1 MEHTRKL
8 RIGCARIA
16 CKRGML
22 MADFFLFINEILWGS
37 ILIYLLVGAG
47 LWFTWRCG
55 FVQFR
60 YLTHLRSLLLANK
73 NADSSGLSSFQAL
86 CTSLAARV
94 GSGNLSGVALALTLG
109 GPGAI
114 FWMWVVAM
122 LGMATSFAECTLA
135 QLYKTRDSEGN
146 YRGGPAWYM
155 ERGLGMRWMGVMF
168 SIFLMIAFGLIFN
181 AVQANSIANAVNHA
195 FGIPKT
201 WIGMAL
207 VVITAGTIW
216 GGMRGTARVAQWLV
230 PFMALIWVLMSLVV
244 MAMNIERLPEV
255 VSLVFKS
262 AFGWQEAASGAI
274 GFTISQAITTGF
286 QRGMFSNE
294 AGMGSSPNAAAAA
307 APWPPHPASQ
317 GLVQMFGVLIDTMI
331 ICTATAGI
339 ILFSGILDTADP
351 SMNGITL
358 VQQALSSM
366 VGSWGTGFIAFI
378 VMLFA
383 FTSIVANYAYAE
395 NNLFFLQQK
404 SPFATVL
411 FRCLALVMVMFGTL
425 SPLPLVWQMADVAM
439 AFMAVT
445 NLTALLLLSP
455 IARDLSADYLRQLK
469 LGEIP
474 VFDPNRF
481 PEIKSQLAPGI
492 WDNPKPPETKR

>member
-1 MEHTRKL
+1 
-8 RIGCARIA
+8 
-16 CKRGML
+16 

-60 YLTHLRSLLLANK
+60 YLTHLRSLLLTNK

-207 VVITAGTIW
+207 VVITACTIW

-445 NLTALLLLSP
+445 NLTAILLLSP

>member
-1 MEHTRKL
+1 
-8 RIGCARIA
+8 
-16 CKRGML
+16 ML

-60 YLTHLRSLLLANK
+60 YLTQLRSIILANK
-73 NADSSGLSSFQAL
+73 NKDPSGISSFQAL

-181 AVQANSIANAVNHA
+181 AVQANSIANAVNNA

-201 WIGMAL
+201 WVGIGL
-207 VVITAGTIW
+207 VVLTAGVIW
-216 GGMRGTARVAQWLV
+216 GGMRGTARIAQWLV
-230 PFMALIWVLMSLVV
+230 PFMAILWVLMSLIV
-244 MAMNIERLPEV
+244 MAMNIERLPAV

-262 AFGWQEAASGAI
+262 AFGWQEAASGAL

-307 APWPPHPASQ
+307 ATWPPHPASQ
-317 GLVQMFGVLIDTMI
+317 GLVQMFGVFIDTII
-331 ICTATAGI
+331 ICSATAGI
-339 ILFSGILDTADP
+339 ILFSGILDTP
-351 SMNGITL
+351 HPEMNGITL
-358 VQQALSSM
+358 VQQALSSV
-366 VGSWGTGFIAFI
+366 VGGWGTGFIALI
-378 VMLFA
+378 VLLFA

-395 NNLFFLQQK
+395 NNLLFLQQK
-404 SPFATVL
+404 SPFALVL

-445 NLTALLLLSP
+445 NLTAILLLSP
-455 IARDLSADYLRQLK
+455 IAHDLSADYLRQLR
-469 LGEIP
+469 LGVTP

-481 PEIKSQLAPGI
+481 PELKGQLAPGI

>member
-1 MEHTRKL
+1 
-8 RIGCARIA
+8 
-16 CKRGML
+16 

-37 ILIYLLVGAG
+37 VLIYLLVGAG

-60 YLTHLRSLLLANK
+60 YLTQIRSIILSNK
-73 NADSSGLSSFQAL
+73 SGDSSGLSSFQAL

-135 QLYKTRDSEGN
+135 QLYKTRDDEGN

-201 WIGMAL
+201 WIGIGL
-207 VVITAGTIW
+207 VVLTAGVIW
-216 GGMRGTARVAQWLV
+216 GGMRGTARIAQWLV
-230 PFMALIWVLMSLVV
+230 PFMAFIWVLMSLVV

-307 APWPPHPASQ
+307 AAWPPHPASQ
-317 GLVQMFGVLIDTMI
+317 GLVQMFGVLIDTII

-339 ILFSGILDTADP
+339 ILFSGILDTANP

-411 FRCLALVMVMFGTL
+411 FRCLALMMVMFGTL
-425 SPLPLVWQMADVAM
+425 SPLTLVWQMADTAM

-445 NLTALLLLSP
+445 NLTAILLLSP
-455 IARDLSADYLRQLK
+455 IARDLSKDYLRQLK
-469 LGEIP
+469 LGETP

>member
-1 MEHTRKL
+1 
-8 RIGCARIA
+8 
-16 CKRGML
+16 

-230 PFMALIWVLMSLVV
+230 PFMALIWVLMNLVV

-445 NLTALLLLSP
+445 NLTAILLLSP

>member
-1 MEHTRKL
+1 MT
-8 RIGCARIA
+8 
-16 CKRGML
+16 
-22 MADFFLFINEILWGS
+22 DFFLFINEILWGS
-37 ILIYLLVGAG
+37 VLIYLLVGAG

-60 YLTHLRSLLLANK
+60 YLTQIRSIVLSNK
-73 NADSSGLSSFQAL
+73 SGDSSGLSSFQAL

-181 AVQANSIANAVNHA
+181 AVQANSIANAMNNA
-195 FGIPKT
+195 FDIPKT
-201 WIGMAL
+201 WVGIGL
-207 VVITAGTIW
+207 VVLTAGVIW

-230 PFMALIWVLMSLVV
+230 PIMALLWVLMSLIV
-244 MAMNIERLPEV
+244 MAMNLERLPAV

-262 AFGWQEAASGAI
+262 AFGWQEAASGAL

-307 APWPPHPASQ
+307 ATWPPHPASQ
-317 GLVQMFGVLIDTMI
+317 GLVQMFGVFIDTII
-331 ICTATAGI
+331 ICSATAGI
-339 ILFSGILDTADP
+339 ILFSGILDTP
-351 SMNGITL
+351 HPEMNGITL
-358 VQQALSSM
+358 VQQALSSV
-366 VGSWGTGFIAFI
+366 VGGWGTGFIALI
-378 VMLFA
+378 VLLFA

-395 NNLFFLQQK
+395 NNLLFLQQK
-404 SPFATVL
+404 SPFALVL

-445 NLTALLLLSP
+445 NLTAILLLSP
-455 IARDLSADYLRQLK
+455 IAHDLSADYLRQLR
-469 LGEIP
+469 LGVTP

-481 PEIKSQLAPGI
+481 PELKGQLAPGI
-492 WDNPKPPETKR
+492 WDTPKPPETKR

>member
-1 MEHTRKL
+1 MT
-8 RIGCARIA
+8 
-16 CKRGML
+16 
-22 MADFFLFINEILWGS
+22 DFFLFINEILWGS
-37 ILIYLLVGAG
+37 VLIYLLVGAG

-60 YLTHLRSLLLANK
+60 YLTQIRSIVLSNK
-73 NADSSGLSSFQAL
+73 SGDSSGLSSFQAL

-168 SIFLMIAFGLIFN
+168 SLFLMVAFGLIFN
-181 AVQANSIANAVNHA
+181 AVQANSIANAMNNA
-195 FGIPKT
+195 FDIPKT
-201 WIGMAL
+201 WVGIGL
-207 VVITAGTIW
+207 VVLTAGVIW

-230 PFMALIWVLMSLVV
+230 PIMALLWVLMSLIV

-262 AFGWQEAASGAI
+262 AFGWQEAASGAL

-307 APWPPHPASQ
+307 ATWPPHPASQ
-317 GLVQMFGVLIDTMI
+317 GLVQMFGVFIDTII
-331 ICTATAGI
+331 ICSATAGI
-339 ILFSGILDTADP
+339 ILFSGILDTP
-351 SMNGITL
+351 HPEMNGITL
-358 VQQALSSM
+358 VQQALSSV
-366 VGSWGTGFIAFI
+366 VGGWGTGFIALI
-378 VMLFA
+378 VLLFA

-395 NNLFFLQQK
+395 NNLLFLQQK
-404 SPFATVL
+404 SPFALVL

-445 NLTALLLLSP
+445 NLTAILLLSP
-455 IARDLSADYLRQLK
+455 IAHDLSADYLRQLR
-469 LGEIP
+469 LGVTP

-481 PEIKSQLAPGI
+481 PELKGQLAPGI

>member
-1 MEHTRKL
+1 
-8 RIGCARIA
+8 
-16 CKRGML
+16 

-37 ILIYLLVGAG
+37 ILIYLLAGAG
-47 LWFTWRCG
+47 IWFTWRCG

-60 YLTHLRSLLLANK
+60 YLTQLRSLILTNK
-73 NADSSGLSSFQAL
+73 SEDTSGLSSFQAL

-168 SIFLMIAFGLIFN
+168 SVFLMLAFGLIFN
-181 AVQANSIANAVNHA
+181 AVQANSIASAVNHA

-201 WIGMAL
+201 WIGIAL
-207 VVITAGTIW
+207 VVLTAGVIW
-216 GGMRGTARVAQWLV
+216 GGMRGTARVSQWLV
-230 PFMALIWVLMSLVV
+230 PFMAFIWVLMSLVV
-244 MAMNIERLPEV
+244 VAMNIERLPEV
-255 VSLVFKS
+255 ISLVFKS

-307 APWPPHPASQ
+307 ATWPPHPASQ
-317 GLVQMFGVLIDTMI
+317 GLVQMFGVFIDTMI

-339 ILFSGILDTADP
+339 ILFSGILDTANP
-351 SMNGITL
+351 EMNGITL

-366 VGSWGTGFIAFI
+366 VGSWGTGFIALI

-383 FTSIVANYAYAE
+383 FTSIIANYAYAE
-395 NNLFFLQQK
+395 NNLLFLQSK
-404 SPFATVL
+404 SPFAVVL
-411 FRCLALVMVMFGTL
+411 FRCMALVMVMFGTL

-445 NLTALLLLSP
+445 NLTAILLLSP
-455 IARDLSADYLRQLK
+455 VAHELSADYVRQLR
-469 LGEIP
+469 LGVTP

-481 PEIKSQLAPGI
+481 PEIKSQLDPGI
-492 WDNPKPPETKR
+492 WDNPKPPETRR

>member
-1 MEHTRKL
+1 
-8 RIGCARIA
+8 
-16 CKRGML
+16 ML
-22 MADFFLFINEILWGS
+22 MTDFFLFINEILWGS
-37 ILIYLLVGAG
+37 VLIYLLVGAG

-60 YLTHLRSLLLANK
+60 YLTQIRSIVLSNK
-73 NADSSGLSSFQAL
+73 SGDSSGLSSFQAL

-155 ERGLGMRWMGVMF
+155 EHGLGMRWMGVMF

-181 AVQANSIANAVNHA
+181 AVQANSIANAMNNA
-195 FGIPKT
+195 FDIPKT
-201 WIGMAL
+201 WVGIGL
-207 VVITAGTIW
+207 VVLTAGVIW

-230 PFMALIWVLMSLVV
+230 PIMALLWVLMSLIV
-244 MAMNIERLPEV
+244 MAMNIERLPAV

-262 AFGWQEAASGAI
+262 AFGWQEATSGAL

-307 APWPPHPASQ
+307 ATWPPHPASQ
-317 GLVQMFGVLIDTMI
+317 GLVQMFGVFIDTII
-331 ICTATAGI
+331 ICSATAGI
-339 ILFSGILDTADP
+339 ILFSGILDTP
-351 SMNGITL
+351 HPEMNGITL
-358 VQQALSSM
+358 VQQALSSV
-366 VGSWGTGFIAFI
+366 VGGWGTGFIALI
-378 VMLFA
+378 VLLFA

-395 NNLFFLQQK
+395 NNLLFLQQK
-404 SPFATVL
+404 SPFALVL

-445 NLTALLLLSP
+445 NLTAILLLSP
-455 IARDLSADYLRQLK
+455 IAHDLSADYLRQLR
-469 LGEIP
+469 LGVTP

-481 PEIKSQLAPGI
+481 PELKGQLAPGI
-492 WDNPKPPETKR
+492 WDTPKPPETKR

>member
-1 MEHTRKL
+1 
-8 RIGCARIA
+8 
-16 CKRGML
+16 ML
-22 MADFFLFINEILWGS
+22 MADFFMFINEILWGS

-47 LWFTWRCG
+47 IWFTWQCG

-60 YLTHLRSLLLANK
+60 YLTQLRGLILTNK
-73 NADSSGLSSFQAL
+73 NEDSSGLSSFQAL
-86 CTSLAARV
+86 CTSLAARI
-94 GSGNLSGVALALTLG
+94 GSGNLSGVAIALTLG
-109 GPGAI
+109 GRGAI

-168 SIFLMIAFGLIFN
+168 SVFLMVAFGLIFN
-181 AVQANSIANAVNHA
+181 AVQANSIASAVNHA

-201 WIGMAL
+201 WIGIAL
-207 VVITAGTIW
+207 VVLTAGVIW
-216 GGMRGTARVAQWLV
+216 GGMRGTARVSQWLV
-230 PFMALIWVLMSLVV
+230 PFMAFIWVLMSLVV
-244 MAMNIERLPEV
+244 VAMNIERLPEV
-255 VSLVFKS
+255 VSLVFRS

-274 GFTISQAITTGF
+274 GFSISQAITTGF

-307 APWPPHPASQ
+307 ATWPPHPASQ

-339 ILFSGILDTADP
+339 ILFSGILDTANP
-351 SMNGITL
+351 QMNGVTL
-358 VQQALSSM
+358 VQQGLSNV
-366 VGSWGTGFIAFI
+366 VGSWGAGFIALI
-378 VMLFA
+378 VLLFA
-383 FTSIVANYAYAE
+383 FTSIIANYAYAE
-395 NNLFFLQQK
+395 NNLLFLQNK
-404 SPFATVL
+404 SPFSIVL
-411 FRCLALVMVMFGTL
+411 FRCMALVMVMFGTL
-425 SPLPLVWQMADVAM
+425 SPLPIVWQMADVAM

-445 NLTALLLLSP
+445 NLTAILLLSP
-455 IARDLSADYLRQLK
+455 IARDLSADYLRQLR
-469 LGEIP
+469 LGMTP

-481 PEIKSQLAPGI
+481 PEIKSQLEPGI
-492 WDNPKPPETKR
+492 WDNHKPPETRR

>member
-1 MEHTRKL
+1 
-8 RIGCARIA
+8 
-16 CKRGML
+16 

-445 NLTALLLLSP
+445 NLTAILLLSP

>member
-1 MEHTRKL
+1 
-8 RIGCARIA
+8 
-16 CKRGML
+16 

-37 ILIYLLVGAG
+37 VLIYLLVGAG

-60 YLTHLRSLLLANK
+60 YLTQIRSIILSNK
-73 NADSSGLSSFQAL
+73 SGDSSGLSSFQAL

-135 QLYKTRDSEGN
+135 QLYKTRDDEGN

-201 WIGMAL
+201 WIGIGL
-207 VVITAGTIW
+207 VVLTAGVIW
-216 GGMRGTARVAQWLV
+216 GGMRGTARIAQWLV
-230 PFMALIWVLMSLVV
+230 PFMAFIWVLMSLVV

-307 APWPPHPASQ
+307 AAWPPHPASQ
-317 GLVQMFGVLIDTMI
+317 GLVQMFGVLIDTII

-339 ILFSGILDTADP
+339 ILFSGILDTANP

-411 FRCLALVMVMFGTL
+411 FRCLALMMVMFGTL
-425 SPLPLVWQMADVAM
+425 SPLTLVWQMADTAM

-445 NLTALLLLSP
+445 NLTAILLLSP
-455 IARDLSADYLRQLK
+455 IARDLSKDYLRQLK
-469 LGEIP
+469 LGETP

-492 WDNPKPPETKR
+492 WDNLKPPETKR

>member
-1 MEHTRKL
+1 
-8 RIGCARIA
+8 
-16 CKRGML
+16 

-60 YLTHLRSLLLANK
+60 YLTQLRSIILANK
-73 NADSSGLSSFQAL
+73 NKDSSGISSFQAL

-135 QLYKTRDSEGN
+135 QLYKTRDIEGN

-181 AVQANSIANAVNHA
+181 AVQANSIANAVNNA

-201 WIGMAL
+201 WIGIGL
-207 VVITAGTIW
+207 VVLTAGVIW

-230 PFMALIWVLMSLVV
+230 PFMALIWVLMSLIV

-262 AFGWQEAASGAI
+262 AFGWQEAASGAL

-307 APWPPHPASQ
+307 ATWPPHPASQ
-317 GLVQMFGVLIDTMI
+317 GLVQMFGVLIDTII
-331 ICTATAGI
+331 ICSATAGI
-339 ILFSGILDTADP
+339 ILFSGILDTASPD
-351 SMNGITL
+351 MNGIML
-358 VQQALSSM
+358 VQQALSSV
-366 VGSWGTGFIAFI
+366 VGSWGIGFIAII

-395 NNLFFLQQK
+395 NNLLFLQQK

-445 NLTALLLLSP
+445 NLTAILLLSP
-455 IARDLSADYLRQLK
+455 IARDLSIDYLRQLK
-469 LGEIP
+469 LGKTP

-492 WDNPKPPETKR
+492 WDNPEPPETRR

>member
-1 MEHTRKL
+1 MT
-8 RIGCARIA
+8 
-16 CKRGML
+16 
-22 MADFFLFINEILWGS
+22 DFFLFINEILWGS

-60 YLTHLRSLLLANK
+60 YLTKIRSIVMAK
-73 NADSSGLSSFQAL
+73 NDADPSGLSSFQAL

-94 GSGNLSGVALALTLG
+94 GSGNLSGVAIALTLG

-114 FWMWVVAM
+114 FWMWVVAI
-122 LGMATSFAECTLA
+122 LGMATSFVECSLA

-168 SIFLMIAFGLIFN
+168 SIFLMLAFGLIFN
-181 AVQANSIANAVNHA
+181 AVQANAIANAVNNA

-201 WIGMAL
+201 WIGISLM
-207 VVITAGTIW
+207 VVTAGVIW
-216 GGMRGTARVAQWLV
+216 GGMRGTARISQWLV

-244 MAMNIERLPEV
+244 MAMNIERLPDV
-255 VSLVFKS
+255 IALVFKS
-262 AFGWQEAASGAI
+262 AFGWQEAASGAL

-307 APWPPHPASQ
+307 ATWPPHPASQ
-317 GLVQMFGVLIDTMI
+317 GLVQMFGVFIDTII
-331 ICTATAGI
+331 ICSATAGI
-339 ILFSGILDTADP
+339 VLFSGILDAP
-351 SMNGITL
+351 HPELNGIML
-358 VQQALSSM
+358 VQQALSNV
-366 VGSWGTGFIAFI
+366 VGSWASAFIALI
-378 VMLFA
+378 VILFA

-395 NNLFFLQQK
+395 NNLMFLQQK

-439 AFMAVT
+439 AFMAAT
-445 NLTALLLLSP
+445 NLTAILLLSP
-455 IARDLSADYLRQLK
+455 VARDLSNDYLRQLR
-469 LGEIP
+469 LGVTP

-481 PEIKSQLAPGI
+481 PEIKSQLEPGI
-492 WDNPKPPETKR
+492 WDNPTAPETKR

>member
-1 MEHTRKL
+1 
-8 RIGCARIA
+8 
-16 CKRGML
+16 

>member
-1 MEHTRKL
+1 
-8 RIGCARIA
+8 
-16 CKRGML
+16 

-60 YLTHLRSLLLANK
+60 YLTQLRSIILANK
-73 NADSSGLSSFQAL
+73 NKDPSGISSFQAL

-181 AVQANSIANAVNHA
+181 AVQANSIANAVNNA

-201 WIGMAL
+201 WVGIGL
-207 VVITAGTIW
+207 VVLTAGVIW
-216 GGMRGTARVAQWLV
+216 GGMRGTARIAQWLV
-230 PFMALIWVLMSLVV
+230 PFMAILWVLMSLIV
-244 MAMNIERLPEV
+244 MAMNIERLPDV

-262 AFGWQEAASGAI
+262 AFGWQEAASGAL

-307 APWPPHPASQ
+307 ATWPPHPASQ
-317 GLVQMFGVLIDTMI
+317 GLVQMFGVFIDTII
-331 ICTATAGI
+331 ICSATAGI
-339 ILFSGILDTADP
+339 ILFSGILDTP
-351 SMNGITL
+351 HPEMNGITL
-358 VQQALSSM
+358 VQQALSSV
-366 VGSWGTGFIAFI
+366 VGGWGTGFIALI
-378 VMLFA
+378 VLLFA

-395 NNLFFLQQK
+395 NNLLFLQQK
-404 SPFATVL
+404 SPFALVL

-445 NLTALLLLSP
+445 NLTAILLLSP
-455 IARDLSADYLRQLK
+455 IAHDLSADYLRQLR
-469 LGEIP
+469 LGVTP

-481 PEIKSQLAPGI
+481 PELKGQLAPGI

>member
-1 MEHTRKL
+1 
-8 RIGCARIA
+8 
-16 CKRGML
+16 

-294 AGMGSSPNAAAAA
+294 AGIGSSPNAAAAA

-339 ILFSGILDTADP
+339 ILFSGILDTANP

-445 NLTALLLLSP
+445 NLTAILLLSP

>member
-1 MEHTRKL
+1 
-8 RIGCARIA
+8 
-16 CKRGML
+16 

-60 YLTHLRSLLLANK
+60 YLTQLRSIILANK
-73 NADSSGLSSFQAL
+73 NKDPSGISSFQAL

-168 SIFLMIAFGLIFN
+168 SIFLMVAFGLIFN
-181 AVQANSIANAVNHA
+181 AVQANSIANAVNNA

-201 WIGMAL
+201 WVGIGL
-207 VVITAGTIW
+207 VVLTAGVIW
-216 GGMRGTARVAQWLV
+216 GGMRGTARIAQWLV
-230 PFMALIWVLMSLVV
+230 PFMAILWVLMSLIV
-244 MAMNIERLPEV
+244 MAMNIERLPDV

-262 AFGWQEAASGAI
+262 AFGWQEAASGAL

-307 APWPPHPASQ
+307 ATWPPHPASQ
-317 GLVQMFGVLIDTMI
+317 GLVQMFGVFIDTII
-331 ICTATAGI
+331 ICSATAGI
-339 ILFSGILDTADP
+339 ILFSGILDTP
-351 SMNGITL
+351 HPEMNGITL
-358 VQQALSSM
+358 VQHALSSV
-366 VGSWGTGFIAFI
+366 VGGWGTGFIALI
-378 VMLFA
+378 VLLFA

-395 NNLFFLQQK
+395 NNLLFLQQK
-404 SPFATVL
+404 SPFALVL

-445 NLTALLLLSP
+445 NLTAILLLSP
-455 IARDLSADYLRQLK
+455 IAHDLSADYLRQLR
-469 LGEIP
+469 LGVTP

-481 PEIKSQLAPGI
+481 PELKGQLAPGI

>member
-1 MEHTRKL
+1 
-8 RIGCARIA
+8 
-16 CKRGML
+16 

-37 ILIYLLVGAG
+37 VLIYLLVGAG

-60 YLTHLRSLLLANK
+60 YLTQIRSIILSNK
-73 NADSSGLSSFQAL
+73 SGDSSGLSSFQAL

-135 QLYKTRDSEGN
+135 QLYKTRDDEGN

-201 WIGMAL
+201 WIGIGL
-207 VVITAGTIW
+207 VVLTAGVIW
-216 GGMRGTARVAQWLV
+216 GGMRGTARIAQWLV
-230 PFMALIWVLMSLVV
+230 PFMAFIWVLMSLVV

-307 APWPPHPASQ
+307 AAWPPHPASQ
-317 GLVQMFGVLIDTMI
+317 GLVQMFGVLIDTII

-339 ILFSGILDTADP
+339 ILFSGILDTANP

-411 FRCLALVMVMFGTL
+411 FRCLALMMVMFGTL
-425 SPLPLVWQMADVAM
+425 SPLTLVWQMADTAM

-445 NLTALLLLSP
+445 NLTAILLLSP
-455 IARDLSADYLRQLK
+455 IARDLSKDYLRQLK
-469 LGEIP
+469 LGETP

-492 WDNPKPPETKR
+492 WDNPKPTETKR

>member
-1 MEHTRKL
+1 MT
-8 RIGCARIA
+8 
-16 CKRGML
+16 
-22 MADFFLFINEILWGS
+22 DFFLFINEILWGS
-37 ILIYLLVGAG
+37 VLIYLLVGAG

-60 YLTHLRSLLLANK
+60 YLTQIRSIVLSNK
-73 NADSSGLSSFQAL
+73 SGDSSGLSSFQAL

-181 AVQANSIANAVNHA
+181 AVQANSIANAMNNA
-195 FGIPKT
+195 FDIPKT
-201 WIGMAL
+201 WVGIGL
-207 VVITAGTIW
+207 VVLTAAVIW
-216 GGMRGTARVAQWLV
+216 GGMRGTARIAQWLV
-230 PFMALIWVLMSLVV
+230 PIMALLWVLMSLIV

-262 AFGWQEAASGAI
+262 AFGWQEAASGAL

-307 APWPPHPASQ
+307 ATWPPHPASQ
-317 GLVQMFGVLIDTMI
+317 GLVQMFGVFIDTII
-331 ICTATAGI
+331 ICSATAGI
-339 ILFSGILDTADP
+339 ILFSGILDTP
-351 SMNGITL
+351 HPEMNGITL
-358 VQQALSSM
+358 VQQALSSV
-366 VGSWGTGFIAFI
+366 VGGWGTGFIALI
-378 VMLFA
+378 VLLFA

-395 NNLFFLQQK
+395 NNLLFLQQK
-404 SPFATVL
+404 SPFALVL

-445 NLTALLLLSP
+445 NLTAILLLSP
-455 IARDLSADYLRQLK
+455 IAHDLSADYLRQLR
-469 LGEIP
+469 LGVTP

-481 PEIKSQLAPGI
+481 PELKGQLAPGI

>member
-1 MEHTRKL
+1 
-8 RIGCARIA
+8 
-16 CKRGML
+16 

-60 YLTHLRSLLLANK
+60 YLTHLRSLLMASK
-73 NADSSGLSSFQAL
+73 STDSSGLSSFQAL

-230 PFMALIWVLMSLVV
+230 PFMALIWVLTSLVV

-307 APWPPHPASQ
+307 AAWPPHPASQ

-366 VGSWGTGFIAFI
+366 VGSWGTGFIALI

-411 FRCLALVMVMFGTL
+411 FRCMALVMVMFGTL

-445 NLTALLLLSP
+445 NLTAILLLSP

-492 WDNPKPPETKR
+492 WDNPKSPETKR

>member
-1 MEHTRKL
+1 
-8 RIGCARIA
+8 
-16 CKRGML
+16 

-37 ILIYLLVGAG
+37 VLIYLLVGAG

-60 YLTHLRSLLLANK
+60 YLTQIRSIILSNK
-73 NADSSGLSSFQAL
+73 SGDSSGLSSFQAL

-135 QLYKTRDSEGN
+135 QLYKTRDDEGN

-201 WIGMAL
+201 WIGIGL
-207 VVITAGTIW
+207 VVLTAGVIW
-216 GGMRGTARVAQWLV
+216 GGMRGTARIAQWMV
-230 PFMALIWVLMSLVV
+230 PFMAFIWVLMSLVV

-307 APWPPHPASQ
+307 AAWPPHPASQ
-317 GLVQMFGVLIDTMI
+317 GLVQMFGVLIDTII

-339 ILFSGILDTADP
+339 ILFSGILDTANP

-411 FRCLALVMVMFGTL
+411 FRCLALMMVMFGTL
-425 SPLPLVWQMADVAM
+425 SPLTLVWQMADTAM

-445 NLTALLLLSP
+445 NLTAILLLSP
-455 IARDLSADYLRQLK
+455 IARDLSKDYLRQLK
-469 LGEIP
+469 LGETP

-481 PEIKSQLAPGI
+481 PEIKSQLAPDI

>member
-1 MEHTRKL
+1 
-8 RIGCARIA
+8 
-16 CKRGML
+16 

-366 VGSWGTGFIAFI
+366 AGSWGTGFIAFI

-445 NLTALLLLSP
+445 NLTAILLLSP

>member
-1 MEHTRKL
+1 
-8 RIGCARIA
+8 
-16 CKRGML
+16 ML
-22 MADFFLFINEILWGS
+22 MTDFFLFINEILWGS
-37 ILIYLLVGAG
+37 VLIYLLVGAG

-60 YLTHLRSLLLANK
+60 YLTQIRSIVLSNK
-73 NADSSGLSSFQAL
+73 SGDSSGLSSFQAL

-181 AVQANSIANAVNHA
+181 AVQANSIANAMNNA
-195 FGIPKT
+195 FDIPKT
-201 WIGMAL
+201 WVGIGL
-207 VVITAGTIW
+207 VVLTAGVIW

-230 PFMALIWVLMSLVV
+230 PIMALLWVLMSLIV
-244 MAMNIERLPEV
+244 MAMNIERLPAV

-262 AFGWQEAASGAI
+262 AFGWQEAASGAL

-307 APWPPHPASQ
+307 ATWPPHPASQ
-317 GLVQMFGVLIDTMI
+317 GLVQMFGVFIDMI
-331 ICTATAGI
+331 IICSATAGI
-339 ILFSGILDTADP
+339 ILFSGILDTP
-351 SMNGITL
+351 HPEMNGITL
-358 VQQALSSM
+358 VQQALSSV
-366 VGSWGTGFIAFI
+366 VGGWGTGFIALI
-378 VMLFA
+378 VLLFA

-395 NNLFFLQQK
+395 NNLLFLQQK
-404 SPFATVL
+404 SPFALVL

-445 NLTALLLLSP
+445 NLTAILLLSP
-455 IARDLSADYLRQLK
+455 IAHDLSADYLRQLR
-469 LGEIP
+469 LGVTP

-481 PEIKSQLAPGI
+481 PELKGQLAPGI
-492 WDNPKPPETKR
+492 WDNSKPPETKR

>member
-1 MEHTRKL
+1 MT
-8 RIGCARIA
+8 
-16 CKRGML
+16 
-22 MADFFLFINEILWGS
+22 DFFLFINEILWGS
-37 ILIYLLVGAG
+37 VLIYLLVGAG

-60 YLTHLRSLLLANK
+60 YLTQIRSIVLSNK
-73 NADSSGLSSFQAL
+73 SGDSSGLSSFQAL

-155 ERGLGMRWMGVMF
+155 EHGLGMRWMGVMF

-181 AVQANSIANAVNHA
+181 AVQANSIANAMNNA
-195 FGIPKT
+195 FDIPKT
-201 WIGMAL
+201 WVGIGL
-207 VVITAGTIW
+207 VVLTAGVIW

-230 PFMALIWVLMSLVV
+230 PIMALLWVLMSLIV
-244 MAMNIERLPEV
+244 MAMNIERLPAV

-262 AFGWQEAASGAI
+262 AFGWQEATSGAL

-307 APWPPHPASQ
+307 ATWPPHPASQ
-317 GLVQMFGVLIDTMI
+317 GLVQMFGVFIDTII
-331 ICTATAGI
+331 ICSATAGI
-339 ILFSGILDTADP
+339 ILFSGILDTP
-351 SMNGITL
+351 HPEMNGITL
-358 VQQALSSM
+358 VQQALSSV
-366 VGSWGTGFIAFI
+366 VGGWGTGFIALI
-378 VMLFA
+378 VLLFA

-395 NNLFFLQQK
+395 NNLLFLQQK
-404 SPFATVL
+404 SPFALVL

-445 NLTALLLLSP
+445 NLTAILLLSP
-455 IARDLSADYLRQLK
+455 IAHDLSADYLRQLR
-469 LGEIP
+469 LGVTP

-481 PEIKSQLAPGI
+481 PELKGQLAPGI
-492 WDNPKPPETKR
+492 WDTPKPPETKR